1 MEIFDG
7 LARGFASCLKIEWMT
22 EPVFGTTIPVPVNIL
37 YCFLGALFGTLIGV
51 LPGIGPLATIAMLLP
66 ITFKLEPTGAL
77 IMLAGIFYGAQYG
90 GSTTS
95 ILVNLP
101 GEASSVVTAID
112 GYQMARQGR
121 AGSALATAAVASF
134 FAGCI
139 STLVI
144 AAAAPPLSRMALL
157 FGPAEF
163 AALMI
168 LGLVAAVVLASG
180 SIVSS
185 IGMVLV
191 GMMLG
196 LIGTDVTTGDQRFT
210 FGIRHIYDG
219 IDFVIV
225 AMGLFGIA
233 EVMSNLADRQGRDL
247 PTAKITR
254 LMPTRED
261 VRQATPAAVRG
272 TILGTLLGV
281 LPGGGALVASFASYS
296 LEKRIA
302 RDPSR
307 FGKGAI
313 EGVAGPEAAN
323 NAGAQ
328 ASFIPLFSLG
338 IPPNA
343 VMALMVAAMTIHGI
357 TPGPKF
363 VTEKPVLFWAMVASM
378 WIGNLILVILNLPLV
393 GIWVRLL
400 KIPYAYLFP
409 AILVFCAVGVFTVNY
424 RVVDVALMAGF
435 GIFGYLLRRIGC
447 EAAPLILGF
456 LLGPR
461 LEEEFRRTLLLSDGS
476 LMVFIERPLAA
487 GLLVLTLVLLLLMV
501 LPTLRSGREAVFR
514 E

>member
-1 MEIFDG
+1 MDIFVNLG
-7 LARGFASCLKIEWMT
+7 RGFAACLKIEWLHD
-22 EPVFGTTIPVPVNIL
+22 PVFGLPIPIPINIF
-37 YCFLGALFGTLIGV
+37 YCFLGALFGTLVGV

-90 GSTTS
+90 GSTTA

-121 AGSALATAAVASF
+121 AGSALATAALASF
-134 FAGCI
+134 FAGCV

-144 AAAAPPLSRMALL
+144 AVAAPPLSRMALL

-163 AALMI
+163 SALMV

-191 GMMLG
+191 GMLLG

-210 FGIRHIYDG
+210 FDLRQIHDG
-219 IDFVIV
+219 VDFVIV
-225 AMGLFGIA
+225 AMGVFGIA
-233 EVMSNLADRQGRDL
+233 EVMANLADKQSREL
-247 PTAKITR
+247 PPTKIDS

-261 VRQATPAAVRG
+261 VRQATPAAIRG

-296 LEKRIA
+296 LEKRLA
-302 RDPSR
+302 KDPSR

-363 VTEKPVLFWAMVASM
+363 LTEKPTLFWAMVASM

-409 AILVFCAVGVFTVNY
+409 AILVFCAVGVYTVNY
-424 RVVDVALMAGF
+424 RVFDVALMAGF
-435 GIFGYLLRRIGC
+435 GIFGYVLRRIGC
-447 EAAPLILGF
+447 EPGPLILGL

-476 LMVFIERPLAA
+476 LMVFLQRPLSAA
-487 GLLVLTLVLLLLMV
+487 LLGVTALLLILMAM
-501 LPTLRSGREAVFR
+501 PNLRKSRETVFR